1 MVNQENIDFINENK
15 EKSVAALALLLSK
28 KPELDKTFILNQ
40 VNGWQKAK
48 QKLPEFFNTNNI
60 IFPSSRAMEQCSS
73 EETAIYKNQLVS
85 GKNLLDLTGG
95 FGIDSYYF
103 SKKFEN
109 ITYIE
114 QNKELL
120 KIAEHNF
127 RQLNATN
134 IQVQS
139 VSAEQ
144 FLDNNQQTFDV
155 VYIDP
160 DRRNEQQRL
169 YQLLDCSPNIIEI
182 LPKLFKITDKVLIK
196 TSPFLDI
203 SKTISELKQVEKC
216 VVVAVKNEC
225 KEVLYLLSKSYRA
238 TPKIVAVNLGS
249 GQAELVFTITQEKA
263 AKVVFSKPLNY
274 LYEPN
279 AAIMKS
285 GGFNIVAEYFK
296 VKKIAPQ
303 SHLYTS
309 DELIHDFPG
318 RIFKITF
325 CSNYN
330 QKEFAKSKVTKASVT
345 LRNFPDSIEKL
356 KTKLRLKDGGTTY
369 LFGTSKEDNHP
380 IIIVA
385 EKCS

>member
-1 MVNQENIDFINENK
+1 MVNQENINFINENK

-60 IFPSSRAMEQCSS
+60 IFPPSRAMEQCSS

-127 RQLNATN
+127 RQLNVTN

-169 YQLLDCSPNIIEI
+169 YQLLDCSPNIVEI

-225 KEVLYLLSKSYRA
+225 KEVLYLLSKSYRE

-263 AKVVFSKPLNY
+263 AKVVFSKPLSY

-296 VKKIAPQ
+296 LKKIAPQ

-318 RIFKITF
+318 RI
-325 CSNYN
+325 
-330 QKEFAKSKVTKASVT
+330 
-345 LRNFPDSIEKL
+345 
-356 KTKLRLKDGGTTY
+356 
-369 LFGTSKEDNHP
+369 
-380 IIIVA
+380 
-385 EKCS
+385 